1 MSRFHS
7 EMAMSSDRRCSSS
20 LFATGL
26 AATFASLLLLLSLA
40 SASAQAAAPT
50 PSLQS
55 TNPASPGAS
64 LTPRIKGSADGV
76 ITSVLH
82 SAIGRGTGPIARAS
96 EPDNPVTLYTD
107 SLCLGPVAAEGTAEQ
122 LEEEGI
128 QVTVAAD
135 SVTHF
140 YATQT
145 NISGVSACSKGL
157 EYQQVST
164 PPAAPTF
171 SSTTPSSPANENF
184 PRLSGSAA
192 AKSTVTIFTDS
203 ACSSSAGSGTAGEFS
218 SGGIQVHVADNSTT
232 TFYAIATLAGF
243 TSACS
248 SSSISYQEVTPAE
261 QSGSGGA
268 PNDPAVSDPPG
279 KPQPPQLRTIPG
291 GIANDVTPLITG
303 GAPGAKSV
311 RIYATSDCKGA
322 VLAKGSVA
330 QLQAG
335 FPVQIVPNTTVAF
348 YGKAID
354 GGGNESACSPV
365 PAVYT
370 DDSIAPK
377 TRITVG
383 PGVKTLKR
391 TVVFR
396 FADVTGGPDTK
407 FLCKVDRKP
416 WKSCHAPLKLKK
428 LGHKRHILKVKA
440 YDAAG
445 NREKKGVKRSFQVV
459 SSP

>member
-1 MSRFHS
+1 MSRFNNA
-7 EMAMSSDRRCSSS
+7 MGMSSNRRFAGTR
-20 LFATGL
+20 FATGL
-26 AATFASLLLLLSLA
+26 AAASTSLLLLLVLA
-40 SASAQAAAPT
+40 AASAQAAAPT

-76 ITSVLH
+76 ITSVVT
-82 SAIGRGTGPIARAS
+82 SAMGRAFGPIARAS
-96 EPDNPVTLYTD
+96 EPDNPITLYTD
-107 SLCLGPVAAEGTAEQ
+107 SQCLGPVAAEGTAEQ

-128 QVTVAAD
+128 QVTVAPD
-135 SVTHF
+135 SITHF

-171 SSTTPSSPANENF
+171 SSTTPASPANENF

-192 AKSTVTIFTDS
+192 GKSTVTIYTDS
-203 ACSSSAGSGTAGEFS
+203 SCSSSAGSGTAAEFS
-218 SGGIQVHVADNSTT
+218 AGGIQVHVADNSTT
-232 TFYAIATLAGF
+232 TFYAIAALAGF
-243 TSACS
+243 TSSCS
-248 SSSISYQEVTPAE
+248 SSSIAYQEVTPPE
-261 QSGSGGA
+261 QPGGGT
-268 PNDPAVSDPPG
+268 PNDPPVSDPPG

-303 GAPGAKSV
+303 SAPGAKSV
-311 RIYATSDCKGA
+311 RIYGASDCKGA

-354 GGGNESACSPV
+354 GGGDESACSPV

-416 WKSCHAPLKLKK
+416 WRSCHAPLKLKK
-428 LGHKRHILKVKA
+428 LGHKRHILRVKA

-459 SSP
+459 SGT

>member
-1 MSRFHS
+1 MRSNHS
-7 EMAMSSDRRCSSS
+7 YDRGPIT
-20 LFATGL
+20 FTFVAAGATMLLVLLCL
-26 AATFASLLLLLSLA
+26 APGAN
-40 SASAQAAAPT
+40 AAAPT
-50 PSLQS
+50 PALQS

-64 LTPRIKGSADGV
+64 LKPRIHGDADGI
-76 ITSVLH
+76 ITSVVT
-82 SAIGRGTGPIARAS
+82 SALRSRGGGPIARSS
-96 EPDNPVTLYTD
+96 EPGNLITIYTD
-107 SLCLGPVAAEGTAEQ
+107 ANCSGVIAAEGSAEQ
-122 LEEEGI
+122 LEGEGI
-128 QVTVAAD
+128 QVTVLPD
-135 SVTHF
+135 SVTVF
-140 YATQT
+140 YATET
-145 NISGVSACSKGL
+145 NGSGASSCSKGL

-164 PPAAPTF
+164 APAPPIF
-171 SSTTPSSPANENF
+171 GESTPASGANDNF
-184 PRLSGSAA
+184 PRLRGIAA
-192 AKSTVTIFTDS
+192 GKSMVAIFTDS
-203 ACSSSAGSGTAGEFS
+203 SCSSVIGSGTAAEFS
-218 SGGIQVHVADNSTT
+218 ANGIQVHVADNTT
-232 TFYAIATLAGF
+232 TAFYAIATLAGF
-243 TSACS
+243 TSLCS
-248 SSSISYQEVTPAE
+248 SSSVTYQEITPPE
-261 QSGSGGA
+261 QPAGGSGPGGE
-268 PNDPAVSDPPG
+268 PPVTDPPG
-279 KPQPPQLRTIPG
+279 KPQPPQLRTSPG
-291 GIANDVTPLITG
+291 GIANDTTPVITG

-311 RIYATSDCKGA
+311 RIYGSSDCKGP
-322 VLAKGSVA
+322 VLAKGTVA

-354 GGGNESACSPV
+354 GGGDESVCSPV

-383 PGVKTLKR
+383 PGVKTLKH

-396 FADVTGGPDTK
+396 FADTTGGPDTS

-428 LGHKRHILKVKA
+428 LGHKRHLLQVKA

>member
-1 MSRFHS
+1 MRSNSRYLSGFLLPGYAAAA
-7 EMAMSSDRRCSSS
+7 AM
-20 LFATGL
+20 LLALVFAAPVG
-26 AATFASLLLLLSLA
+26 
-40 SASAQAAAPT
+40 AAAPT
-50 PSLQS
+50 PSLLS

-64 LTPRIKGSADGV
+64 LTPRIRGDADGV
-76 ITSVLH
+76 ITSVVTSSVRS
-82 SAIGRGTGPIARAS
+82 SAGPISRAS
-96 EPDNPVTLYTD
+96 EPGDLITLYTD
-107 SLCLGPVAAEGTAEQ
+107 DKCLGPIAAKGTAGG
-122 LEEEGI
+122 LDGEGI
-128 QVTVAAD
+128 QVTVTAD
-135 SVTHF
+135 SVTVF

-145 NISGVSACSKGL
+145 DISGESGCSQGL

-164 PPAAPTF
+164 PPAPPVF
-171 SSTTPSSPANENF
+171 SATTPSSPANENF
-184 PRLSGSAA
+184 PRLSGSAVG
-192 AKSTVTIFTDS
+192 KSNVTIFTDPT
-203 ACSSSAGSGTAGEFS
+203 CSSGVGSGTAAEFS
-218 SGGIQVHVADNSTT
+218 SSGIQVHVADNSTT
-232 TFYAIATLAGF
+232 AFYAIATLAGF
-243 TSACS
+243 SSTCS
-248 SSSISYQEVTPAE
+248 TSSISYQEVTPAE
-261 QSGSGGA
+261 QPGGGGSGGE
-268 PNDPAVSDPPG
+268 PPVSDPPG
-279 KPQPPQLRTIPG
+279 KPAPPQLRTIPG

-303 GAPGAKSV
+303 SAPGAKSV
-311 RIYATSDCKGA
+311 RIYGTADCKGP

-335 FPVQIVPNTTVAF
+335 LPVQIVPNTTVVF
-348 YGKAID
+348 FGKAID
-354 GGGNESACSPV
+354 ASGNESACSPI

-396 FADVTGGPDTK
+396 FADVTGGLETK

-428 LGHKRHILKVKA
+428 LGHKRHMLRVKA

-459 SSP
+459 SRP